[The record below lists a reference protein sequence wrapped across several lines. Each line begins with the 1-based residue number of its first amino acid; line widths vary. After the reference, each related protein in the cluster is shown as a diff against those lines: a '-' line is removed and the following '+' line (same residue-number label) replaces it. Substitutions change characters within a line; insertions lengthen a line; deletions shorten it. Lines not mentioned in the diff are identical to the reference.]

1 MKAVVT
7 LSFDT
12 HLEVPI
18 EDLSKLLTAISGLR
32 RVKRSFSDTSWAYQY
47 STEAQQIDVAIVN
60 HIQENA

>member
-18 EDLSKLLTAISGLR
+18 EDLSKLLAAISGLR
-32 RVKRSFSDTSWAYQY
+32 RVKRSFKESSWAYEYVEDQLP
-47 STEAQQIDVAIVN
+47 EVAIVN
-60 HIQENA
+60 AIAGG